1 MLLIDIGGAM
11 IQADNLG
18 TMLTDGLEYELSVQG
33 GITRGDHT
41 PLWLNAN
48 KYGLSSLNKDNGYL
62 RASITKP
69 MATESNRK
77 WEIGYKLDMV
87 AAYHHTSTM
96 IV

>member
-1 MLLIDIGGAM
+1 MRKRFLGCIVMLLTDIGGAM

-62 RASITKP
+62 RASITKQ
-69 MATESNRK
+69 
-77 WEIGYKLDMV
+77 IGRAHV
-87 AAYHHTSTM
+87 
-96 IV
+96 